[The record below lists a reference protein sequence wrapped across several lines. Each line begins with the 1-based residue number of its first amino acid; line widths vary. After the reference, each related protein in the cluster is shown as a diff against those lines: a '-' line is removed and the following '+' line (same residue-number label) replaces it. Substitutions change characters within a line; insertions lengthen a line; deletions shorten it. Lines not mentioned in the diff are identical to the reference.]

1 MSIDGDVVVAS
12 GNAGKIA
19 ELARLLRDLP
29 INLRLQADFTV
40 IPAEETGL
48 TFVEN
53 AILKA
58 RAVAAQTGLPA
69 LADDSGLAVD
79 ALEGRPGVRSARFAA
94 DAGQLSAGE
103 DTDAAN
109 RRQLL
114 SDLADVPDGRRQA
127 HFYCALVLLRHPED
141 PAPLIARG
149 SWRGEILRAE
159 RGSGGFGYDPL
170 FLVPERDLT
179 AAELDAAE
187 KNAISHRG
195 HAVREL
201 IALLNGD

>member
-29 INLRLQADFTV
+29 VTLRLQADFPIV
-40 IPAEETGL
+40 PAEETGL

-79 ALEGRPGVRSARFAA
+79 ALDGRPGVRSARFAA
-94 DAGQLSAGE
+94 DAGQFSAGE

-114 SDLADVPDGRRQA
+114 AALAEVPDGQRQA
-127 HFYCALVLLRHPED
+127 HFHCTLVLLRYAED
-141 PAPLIARG
+141 PAPLIAQG
-149 SWRGEILRAE
+149 SWHGEILRAE
-159 RGSGGFGYDPL
+159 RGDGGFGYDPL
-170 FLVPERDLT
+170 FLLPERDLT

-195 HAVREL
+195 QAVREL
-201 IALLNGD
+201 IALLTGA